1 MATLASSG
9 QSRAVPWVP
18 PYLQACSSCNQ
29 LRPAH
34 PMHTSIGS
42 LHPLGL
48 RARAPGTLLSP
59 ANMRRAVSFHHPRA
73 RVWASVLLGCQTNTE
88 LAASLWGNANCGR
101 RASTPSVPDWQN
113 LIKADCA
120 VPGSRRNRRGISS
133 RTPPSY
139 CSRFAYLPSVA

>member
-1 MATLASSG
+1 
-9 QSRAVPWVP
+9 
-18 PYLQACSSCNQ
+18 
-29 LRPAH
+29 
-34 PMHTSIGS
+34 MHTSIGS
-42 LHPLGL
+42 LHPLEL

-73 RVWASVLLGCQTNTE
+73 RVWASVLLECQTNTE
-88 LAASLWGNANCGR
+88 LAASLWSDANCGR